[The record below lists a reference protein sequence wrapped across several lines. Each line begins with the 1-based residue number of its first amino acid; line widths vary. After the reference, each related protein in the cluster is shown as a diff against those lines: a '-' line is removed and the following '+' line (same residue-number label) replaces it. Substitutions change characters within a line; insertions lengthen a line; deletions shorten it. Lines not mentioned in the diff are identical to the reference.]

1 MSVLVVGSIALDT
14 VKTPVEEH
22 SDLLGG
28 SACYAA
34 LGASF
39 FSPVRLVGIVGD
51 DFPESEFEFWK
62 SRKIDSE
69 GVQRVNGKTFRW
81 SGEYAWDLNTRET
94 RSIAL
99 NVFEHFKPVLPES
112 YRQTDFVLLAN
123 IAPSLQSHVL
133 DQMERP
139 RFVVA
144 DTMDLWIETT
154 RSDLDALLR
163 RVDLLILND
172 SEAREITKETSLI
185 KAGRRIRKMGPQ
197 YVAIKKGEHGALLF
211 GEDDQFFSCGAYPL
225 EDIHDP
231 TGAGD
236 TFAGGM
242 AGYLAGTVKKVHFN
256 DLRKA
261 MIYGSVLASFC
272 VEKFSLER
280 LRTLSMEKSRTLRD
294 VQTNESIRGAGVM
307 TTAEHEYRRLLHRTL
322 IATVLCIGAV
332 LVCYFWI
339 DRPVAFFVYRHHI
352 NTIRV
357 FQWLTY
363 PPPEVQNWSAL
374 VLTILM
380 VRRAWGPFLRWQKVL
395 LVACLSLIIADDFR
409 ISLGDVCGR
418 YWPETWTRNNP
429 SLIGTGD
436 VRLPSVSARGGHRQL
451 SVRSRLQNP
460 GVRHGLGNYDA
471 PQSNR

>member
-1 MSVLVVGSIALDT
+1 MSLLIVGSIAIDT

-22 SDLLGG
+22 SNLLGG
-28 SACYAA
+28 SASYAA

-39 FSPVRLVGIVGD
+39 FSPVRLVGVVGN
-51 DFPESEFEFWK
+51 DFPESEFQFWK

-69 GVQRVNGKTFRW
+69 GVQRATGKTFRW
-81 SGEYAWDLNTRET
+81 SGEYSWDLNIRET

-99 NVFEHFKPVLPES
+99 NVFEHFKPSLPES

-123 IAPSLQSHVL
+123 IAPSLQSLVL
-133 DQMERP
+133 DQVERP

-154 RSDLDALLR
+154 RKDLDALLTR
-163 RVDLLILND
+163 IDLLILND

-185 KAGRRIRKMGPQ
+185 KAGRRIRKMGPR

-211 GEDDQFFSCGAYPL
+211 GEDEYFSCGAYPL

-272 VEKFSLER
+272 VEAFSLER
-280 LRTLSMEKSRTLRD
+280 LRKLSMED
-294 VQTNESIRGAGVM
+294 
-307 TTAEHEYRRLLHRTL
+307 
-322 IATVLCIGAV
+322 IAQRYET
-332 LVCYFWI
+332 FKMMSQ
-339 DRPVAFFVYRHHI
+339 F
-352 NTIRV
+352 
-357 FQWLTY
+357 
-363 PPPEVQNWSAL
+363 EVPL
-374 VLTILM
+374 
-380 VRRAWGPFLRWQKVL
+380 
-395 LVACLSLIIADDFR
+395 
-409 ISLGDVCGR
+409 
-418 YWPETWTRNNP
+418 
-429 SLIGTGD
+429 
-436 VRLPSVSARGGHRQL
+436 
-451 SVRSRLQNP
+451 
-460 GVRHGLGNYDA
+460 
-471 PQSNR
+471 